1 MKFPRFFL
9 LFLWLC
15 LPASGAPALQ
25 FQDGERWCAIG
36 DSITH
41 GGPYHRYVYLYY
53 ATRFPGRKIDFFN
66 CGISG
71 DTAGGALRRLEADV
85 LRHKPSVATLMLG
98 MNDVSRGLYEEGAD
112 APDLQQKRAYALETH
127 SANMRKLAERLR
139 AAGCRLVF
147 LTPSIYDETAD
158 LPRPNAPGVNGAL
171 GWCAEGARRLA
182 LEFDAGLVDFH
193 ATMGALNLRMQQE
206 DPHFTLIGAD
216 RIHPGEAG
224 HLVMAY
230 LLLKAQEAP
239 MFAAEI
245 REDAA
250 GKDNLRFTR
259 TEGALPFPVPSGA
272 VAALRLVPFMEE
284 LNQERLCVASLAEG
298 TYKLAIDGE
307 TVGQFTAAE
316 LGAGINLAELHST
329 PQYKQALAVAALDEK
344 RHELVKQLRVVDYV
358 EWKMG
363 RDIGDPSE
371 FDSLAVAQK
380 QLADPK
386 ITGWPRDRVK
396 EYLGIKPRQ
405 QELRRQ
411 LEAVVEEM
419 RRTAIP
425 RPHEFV
431 LHK

>member
-1 MKFPRFFL
+1 MRFLRFFL
-9 LFLWLC
+9 LLLCAC
-15 LPASGAPALQ
+15 LPSWGAPAPQ

-53 ATRFPGRKIDFFN
+53 ATRFPHRKIELFN

-85 LRHKPSVATLMLG
+85 LRHKPTVATLMLG
-98 MNDVSRGLYEEGAD
+98 MNDVSRSLYEGGAD
-112 APDLQQKRAYALETH
+112 APDLQQKREYAMATH
-127 SANMRKLAERLR
+127 SANLRKLAERLH
-139 AAGCRLVF
+139 AAGCRVVF

-171 GWCAEGARRLA
+171 GYCAEGARRLA
-182 LEFDAGLVDFH
+182 LEFGAGLVDFH
-193 ATMGALNLRMQQE
+193 AAMGVLNRRMQQA

-230 LLLKAQEAP
+230 LFLKAQEAP
-239 MFAAEI
+239 AFAAEV
-245 REDAA
+245 RADAG
-250 GKDNLRFTR
+250 GKDHLRFTR
-259 TEGALPFPVPSGA
+259 TEGALPFPVPNGA
-272 VAALRLVPFMEE
+272 VLALKLVPFMEE
-284 LNQERLCVASLAEG
+284 LNQERLCVTSLAEG
-298 TYKLAIDGE
+298 TYKLTIDDE
-307 TVGQFTAAE
+307 PVGQFSAAE
-316 LGAGINLAELHST
+316 LGAGINLAEFPST

-344 RHELVKQLRVVDYV
+344 RHDLVKQLRVIDYV

-363 RDIGDPSE
+363 RDIGDPST
-371 FDSLAVAQK
+371 FDSVAVAQK

-396 EYLGIKPRQ
+396 DYLGIKPKQ

-419 RRTAIP
+419 RRTALP
-425 RPHEFV
+425 VPHEFA
-431 LHK
+431 LNK